1 MLKGDPTEVSS
12 IYTLRLV
19 LLGCS
24 KELEECERSIVYRSG
39 DRLVQ
44 EFA

>member
-1 MLKGDPTEVSS
+1 MLKGSLKEPSS
-12 IYTLRLV
+12 ALRLV

-24 KELEECERSIVYRSG
+24 RELEECETNIAYRSG
-39 DRLVQ
+39 ARLVQ

>member
-1 MLKGDPTEVSS
+1 MLKRGPKEPSGTQG
-12 IYTLRLV
+12 LV

-24 KELEECERSIVYRSG
+24 RELEEREMSIAYRSG

-44 EFA
+44 EFT